1 MKSCVSGKSA
11 EKWLTCWSGEVGRA
25 GLAARVSRWI
35 AFVRLELRWVT
46 PGRLVSKLAVSRCVR
61 VTLCGARRTASLLD
75 VDVVAVS
82 TYPAGKIHRPDG
94 GLPSA
99 FSSGRSRQPLS
110 GRHRFCPS
118 ARQRPASG
126 KWSARSSGPTE
137 GRLYIF
143 DYLKFTVYYIIIIID
158 IFMYYLYTMYA

>member
-1 MKSCVSGKSA
+1 M
-11 EKWLTCWSGEVGRA
+11 
-25 GLAARVSRWI
+25 
-35 AFVRLELRWVT
+35 LR
-46 PGRLVSKLAVSRCVR
+46 SNS
-61 VTLCGARRTASLLD
+61 
-75 VDVVAVS
+75 
-82 TYPAGKIHRPDG
+82 PAGKIHRPDG

-99 FSSGRSRQPLS
+99 FSSARSRQPLS